1 MSGYFGVRNFRH
13 FDSTRDQI
21 RLPCDLLDDR
31 RFRAL
36 KDAHKAPLLCL
47 LLLAARMENVMPRAA
62 KLERLIGAT
71 EPVDLKALAEF
82 TRAGSWRERSEIRPV
97 SDAVRAA
104 VLVRDRGRCRNCG
117 SARRLEV
124 DHIIPISRGGSSEED
139 NLQTL
144 CRLCNRRKWR
154 RLTPRL

>member
-1 MSGYFGVRNFRH
+1 MSGYFGVRNFRQ
-13 FDSTRDQI
+13 FDATRHEI

-36 KDAHKAPLLCL
+36 KDAHKAHLLCL
-47 LLLAARMENVMPRAA
+47 LLLAARMDNLLPSVA

-71 EPVDLKALAEF
+71 EPVDLSALAEF
-82 TRAGSWRERSEIRPV
+82 TRAGSWRERPEIRPV
-97 SDAVRAA
+97 PDALRAA

-117 SARRLEV
+117 SARHLEI
-124 DHIIPISRGGSSEED
+124 DHIIPVSRGGSSEED